1 MRRFSMVS
9 ALLLGAAVPAVA
21 QTAAEQ
27 VQAGIA
33 ARDSLDADGAL
44 QHFRAAVAADSTSY
58 EANWRLALAFIDVGK
73 ETPDNVKSPARDS
86 LYALAETYAR
96 RAVRLNPN
104 DAEGHFVLADA
115 IGRASLTKSKKER
128 VERAAEIRNE
138 ALAAI
143 RLDPRHDGAYHILGR
158 WNAEIMR
165 LSGVERFFAKNF
177 LGGEIFS
184 KASWDGA
191 VANMER
197 AVELDPRRI
206 FHRLDLARIYLD
218 LKRYPDARTQLTR
231 IAALPMA
238 DPGDPGYKKE
248 AAALLTALDA
258 EHR

>member
-143 RLDPRHDGAYHILGR
+143 RLDPRHDGAYPSRHFWR
-158 WNAEIMR
+158 FR
-165 LSGVERFFAKNF
+165 LRRQR
-177 LGGEIFS
+177 
-184 KASWDGA
+184 ASPDIAAAPFRG
-191 VANMER
+191 NPFRHGER
-197 AVELDPRRI
+197 ARGQ
-206 FHRLDLARIYLD
+206 A
-218 LKRYPDARTQLTR
+218 
-231 IAALPMA
+231 
-238 DPGDPGYKKE
+238 GDRS
-248 AAALLTALDA
+248 A
-258 EHR
+258 